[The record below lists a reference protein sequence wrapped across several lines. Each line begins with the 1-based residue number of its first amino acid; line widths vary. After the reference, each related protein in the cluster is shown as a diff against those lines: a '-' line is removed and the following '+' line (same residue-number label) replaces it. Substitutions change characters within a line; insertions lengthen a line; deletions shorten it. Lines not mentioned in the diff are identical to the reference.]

1 MHEHIPGRLRA
12 GAVHRNNLGLQF
24 SGSKGGED
32 PLEACLFVNETH
44 KHSRKDAGDK
54 AGQLILQ
61 NLSHGKILL
70 QRVAM
75 AVLFV
80 SFYVPSE
87 TVCRM
92 MLLLLLFS
100 VLQVASDSGI
110 MFGQRFAEIMF
121 SAVRNGDKI
130 DKPVFFRNNGS
141 FHG

>member
-1 MHEHIPGRLRA
+1 MLYSFLAPRDVVIPWSR
-12 GAVHRNNLGLQF
+12 
-24 SGSKGGED
+24 
-32 PLEACLFVNETH
+32 CLFVKETY

-61 NLSHGKILL
+61 NLSHGKTLL

-80 SFYVPSE
+80 SFYVPSDS
-87 TVCRM
+87 VQV
-92 MLLLLLFS
+92 LLLLLFS

-121 SAVRNGDKI
+121 SAVCNSDKI
-130 DKPVFFRNNGS
+130 DKPVFFRSNGS